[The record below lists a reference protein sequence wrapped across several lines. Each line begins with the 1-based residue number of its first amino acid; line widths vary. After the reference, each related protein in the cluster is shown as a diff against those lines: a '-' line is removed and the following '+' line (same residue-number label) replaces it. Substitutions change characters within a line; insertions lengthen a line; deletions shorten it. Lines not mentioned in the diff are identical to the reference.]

1 MAIGVATIAPAAEV
15 LDVVAEPLHLL
26 TPVERARAA
35 RLSRNTD
42 RIGYV
47 AAHVLVRLCAAHL
60 FGLPLGT
67 RLAQQCPSCGDAHGR
82 PQLLEYPEAGISF
95 SHAGGVVAAAVAA
108 TPVGVDAE
116 PLTSATGLRALSHDI
131 RSPAEALALAGVADV
146 DAALLMLWVR
156 KEALVKLGLTTLD
169 AMGEVDLSDL
179 PPPPPAVGHPQV
191 HLQGYEITDLALGP
205 PAALGAV
212 AGESTIEVV
221 GLDRLDGRSSS
232 RRPGSMTEGR
242 ARRERWITRT

>member
-35 RLSRNTD
+35 RLRRNTD

-67 RLAQQCPSCGDAHGR
+67 RLGQRCPSCGDPHGR
-82 PQLLEYPEAGISF
+82 PHLLEYPEAGISL
-95 SHAGGVVAAAVAA
+95 SHAGGVVAAAVAT

-116 PLTSATGLRALSHDI
+116 PLTSATGLGNLSHDI
-131 RSPAEALALAGVADV
+131 RSPAEALGLAGVTDV

-156 KEALVKLGLTTLD
+156 KEALVKLGLITLD
-169 AMGEVDLSDL
+169 TMSEVDLSDL
-179 PPPPPAVGHPQV
+179 PPAPPAACHRHV
-191 HLQGYEITDLALGP
+191 HWHGYEIIDLALGA

-212 AGESTIEVV
+212 ASESNIEVV
-221 GLDRLDGRSSS
+221 GLDRLDVRSSS
-232 RRPGSMTEGR
+232 RRLGCERVGQ
-242 ARRERWITRT
+242 AKRRSQRSV

>member
-15 LDVVAEPLHLL
+15 LDVVAEPMHLL

-35 RLSRNTD
+35 RLSRNLD

-67 RLAQQCPSCGDAHGR
+67 RLAQRCPSCGDAHG
-82 PQLLEYPEAGISF
+82 PPHLLEFPEAGISL
-95 SHAGGVVAAAVAA
+95 SHADGVVAAAVAT

-116 PLTSATGLRALSHDI
+116 PLTSATGLGNLSHDI
-131 RSPAEALALAGVADV
+131 RSPAEALALAGLADV

-169 AMGEVDLSDL
+169 TISEVDLSDL
-179 PPPPPAVGHPQV
+179 PPAPPAVGHR
-191 HLQGYEITDLALGP
+191 HMHWHGYEIIDLTLGA

-221 GLDRLDGRSSS
+221 GLDRLDVRSSS
-232 RRPGSMTEGR
+232 RRPGSNDRGV
-242 ARRERWITRT
+242 AR